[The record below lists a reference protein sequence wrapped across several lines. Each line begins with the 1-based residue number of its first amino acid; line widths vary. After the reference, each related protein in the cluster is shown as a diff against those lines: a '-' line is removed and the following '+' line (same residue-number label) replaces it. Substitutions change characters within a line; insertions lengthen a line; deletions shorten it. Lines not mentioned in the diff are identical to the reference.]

1 MVFDRIVLRSMIH
14 LCAFSV
20 VIFFKIEVPKYILS
34 SRLVFYCCKDEPI
47 SRERDFQL
55 VQEEYNPVII
65 YDHHLGFRNRCQQI
79 NPQLNF
85 QIEDGREAP

>member
-1 MVFDRIVLRSMIH
+1 MIVDRGILRFMIH

-47 SRERDFQL
+47 SRERDFQS
-55 VQEEYNPVII
+55 VQEEYYSVTI
-65 YDHHLGFRNRCQQI
+65 YDDH
-79 NPQLNF
+79 
-85 QIEDGREAP
+85 